1 MFSTEAEPQS
11 SRGRPD
17 GSAAASEKT
26 SDTKPEGGSG
36 YGVYLD
42 RSKSAPKGGQFR
54 RWLREPLLH
63 FLLLGLLL
71 FAANS
76 FISRGRTGTGP
87 SRQIDISLDD
97 LRQMAI
103 YFQSQWGR
111 PPTPEEFK
119 GLVESK
125 VKEEVLYREG
135 LEMGLDK
142 DDIIVKRRLAQKMQ
156 FLSEDV
162 AGTQQP
168 TTAALKAWF
177 EKHSDQFAFPKRVSF
192 RHLYFSPDRRHARA
206 HDDAE
211 RALAQ
216 LAGQP
221 ENSKLAAT
229 LADPFM
235 FQDYY
240 RELAP
245 DSLAKE
251 FGPQFSQAVE
261 NLPTGS
267 WQGAIE
273 SGYGW
278 HLVFVDAVIPRRV
291 PVFEE
296 VESEVKKAWLDEQV
310 AQAWGKAYQ
319 DMRAKYTVLLPAA
332 PPDNANLMA
341 VPPPAANVNPGP
353 SDLSSGDLQ

>member
-1 MFSTEAEPQS
+1 MFSTEAEPRS
-11 SRGRPD
+11 SRSRPD
-17 GSAAASEKT
+17 GSAASEKRT
-26 SDTKPEGGSG
+26 DPRSEGGSRS
-36 YGVYLD
+36 GVNID
-42 RSKSAPKGGQFR
+42 QPKSAPKGRQIR

-63 FLLLGLLL
+63 FLFLGLML

-76 FISRGRTGTGP
+76 FITRGRTGAGFP
-87 SRQIDISLDD
+87 KQIQITLDD

-135 LEMGLDK
+135 VEMGLDK
-142 DDIIVKRRLAQKMQ
+142 DDIIVKRRVAQKMQ

-162 AGTQQP
+162 TAMQLP
-168 TTAALKAWF
+168 TPARLKAWYD
-177 EKHSDQFAFPKRVSF
+177 KHSDQFAFPKRVSF
-192 RHLYFSPDRRHARA
+192 RHLYFSPDHRHAGA
-206 HDDAE
+206 HDNAE
-211 RALAQ
+211 RALTR

-221 ENSKLAAT
+221 ENSKLAAA

-251 FGPQFSQAVE
+251 FGPQFARSVE
-261 NLPTGS
+261 KLPTGS
-267 WQGAIE
+267 WQGPIE
-273 SGYGW
+273 SGFGW
-278 HLVFVDAVIPRRV
+278 HLVFVDAVVPGRV

-296 VESEVKKAWLDEQV
+296 VESDVKKAWLDEQG
-310 AQAWGKAYQ
+310 AQAWDKAYQ
-319 DMRAKYTVLLPAA
+319 DMRAKYTVLLPAV
-332 PPDNANLMA
+332 PDNASLMA
-341 VPPPAANVNPGP
+341 APSSALNANPAP
-353 SDLSSGDLQ
+353 SDLSSGLQ

>member
-1 MFSTEAEPQS
+1 MRSAESEAAS
-11 SRGRPD
+11 SPGTPD
-17 GSAAASEKT
+17 GSAVAERTNDPRSEGE
-26 SDTKPEGGSG
+26 SHSSG
-36 YGVYLD
+36 DID
-42 RSKSAPKGGQFR
+42 RPKSAPKRLQLR

-76 FISRGRTGTGP
+76 FIARGRTGAGP
-87 SRQIDISLDD
+87 SKQIQITLDD

-111 PPTPEEFK
+111 PPTPEEFN

-142 DDIIVKRRLAQKMQ
+142 DDIIVKRRVAQKMQ
-156 FLSEDV
+156 FLTEDV
-162 AGTQQP
+162 AAMQQP
-168 TTAALKAWF
+168 TPAALKAWY
-177 EKHSDQFAFPKRVSF
+177 EKHSDRFAFPKRVSF
-192 RHLYFSPDRRHARA
+192 RHLYFSPDDRHARA

-211 RALAQ
+211 KALAR
-216 LAGQP
+216 LSGQP

-229 LADPFM
+229 LADQFM

-251 FGPQFSQAVE
+251 FGPQFAQSVE
-261 NLPTGS
+261 KLPTGS
-267 WQGAIE
+267 WQGPIE
-273 SGYGW
+273 SGFGW
-278 HLVFVDAVIPRRV
+278 HLVFVDAVAPGRV

-296 VESEVKKAWLDEQV
+296 VESDVKKAWLDEQG
-310 AQAWGKAYQ
+310 AQAWEKAYQ
-319 DMRAKYTVLLPAA
+319 DMRAKYTVLLPAV
-332 PPDNANLMA
+332 PDNTNLTA
-341 VPPPAANVNPGP
+341 APSPAPNASPAP
-353 SDLSSGDLQ
+353 SDLSSGVLQ

>member
-1 MFSTEAEPQS
+1 MFSTDAEPQL
-11 SRGRPD
+11 SRGRLE
-17 GSAAASEKT
+17 GSAASENT
-26 SDTKPEGGSG
+26 SDTKPEGGSR

-42 RSKSAPKGGQFR
+42 RAKSAPKGRQFR

-63 FLLLGLLL
+63 FLLLGMLL

-76 FISRGRTGTGP
+76 FIARGRTGAGP
-87 SRQIDISLDD
+87 SKQIEITLDD

-142 DDIIVKRRLAQKMQ
+142 DDIIVKRRVEQKMQ
-156 FLSEDV
+156 FLGEDV
-162 AGTQQP
+162 AAMQQP
-168 TTAALKAWF
+168 TPAALKAWY

-192 RHLYFSPDRRHARA
+192 RHLYFSPDHRHERA

-211 RALAQ
+211 KALVR

-245 DSLAKE
+245 DSLVKE
-251 FGPQFSQAVE
+251 FGPQFARSVE
-261 NLPTGS
+261 KLPAGS
-267 WQGAIE
+267 WQGPIE
-273 SGYGW
+273 SGFGW
-278 HLVFVDAVIPRRV
+278 HLVFVDAVVPRRV
-291 PVFEE
+291 PVFDE
-296 VESEVKKAWLDEQV
+296 VESDVKKAWLDEQG
-310 AQAWGKAYQ
+310 AQAWEKAYR

-332 PPDNANLMA
+332 PDNPSVMA
-341 VPPPAANVNPGP
+341 APTSAPNTNSA
-353 SDLSSGDLQ
+353 SDLSSGVLQ